1 MEQKNYYVA
10 LTYDLKVGQED
21 ELMESTTPENPFT
34 FYTGLGMVLEDF
46 EKAIMACEVNGEFD
60 FTIPA
65 ERAYGEYDDESVIDL
80 PKNIFEVNGKID
92 EEILFEG
99 NIVFSSSPGSRS
111 KTSPDPQERGIKITF
126 QFCLRWTCAPGY
138 TGSHDRLPG
147 ASNHPWAPTPRRF
160 A

>member
-60 FTIPA
+60 FTIPKNRLWA
-65 ERAYGEYDDESVIDL
+65 TVFILAIEEPHDKKMERYLNQKALS
-80 PKNIFEVNGKID
+80 
-92 EEILFEG
+92 
-99 NIVFSSSPGSRS
+99 
-111 KTSPDPQERGIKITF
+111 
-126 QFCLRWTCAPGY
+126 
-138 TGSHDRLPG
+138 
-147 ASNHPWAPTPRRF
+147 
-160 A
+160 

>member
-80 PKNIFEVNGKID
+80 PV
-92 EEILFEG
+92 LLLTLT
-99 NIVFSSSPGSRS
+99 
-111 KTSPDPQERGIKITF
+111 TSPSRISFTSCIRTMWSLSPSRPTASIAPQS
-126 QFCLRWTCAPGY
+126 LATCP
-138 TGSHDRLPG
+138 
-147 ASNHPWAPTPRRF
+147 
-160 A
+160 